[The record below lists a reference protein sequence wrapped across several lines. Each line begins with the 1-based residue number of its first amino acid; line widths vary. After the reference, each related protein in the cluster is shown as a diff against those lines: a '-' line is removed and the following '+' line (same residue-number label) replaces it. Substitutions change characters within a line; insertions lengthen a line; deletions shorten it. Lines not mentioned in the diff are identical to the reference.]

1 MASCNHCGAPLVSNT
16 NQCNYCGTRNDVD
29 LRAKFPYKLE
39 QAASSRTCPL
49 CEIPL
54 QTIRSTQDE
63 KLFIERCEKCFGLFF
78 DRGELE
84 YVLQQSVFHVYDI
97 NREHID
103 NINKDRYSKPADF
116 TYRKCPECAVL
127 MNRVNFGHR
136 SGVVVD
142 QCLIHGI
149 WLDNGE
155 LTHLMEWKKAGGQLL
170 HQQTETLKKQRSASK
185 PKAPLPSSA
194 TIKQNQGS
202 GWDHLDGEL
211 GWDVLE
217 ALGWLIA
224 KLFFG
229 NH

>member
-1 MASCNHCGAPLVSNT
+1 MASCNHCGAPLAANT
-16 NQCNYCGTRNDVD
+16 NQCKYCGTRNDVD
-29 LRAKFPYKLE
+29 LHAKFPYRTE
-39 QAASSRTCPL
+39 QTASNRTCPQ
-49 CEIPL
+49 CNIPL

-63 KLFIERCEKCFGLFF
+63 KLYIERCEGCFGLFF

-84 YVLQQSVFHVYDI
+84 YALQQSVSNAYEI
-97 NREHID
+97 NLEHID

-116 TYRKCPECAVL
+116 TYRKCPECGVL

-170 HQQTETLKKQRSASK
+170 HEQTETLKKQNPISKTRASLPDSILTRSG
-185 PKAPLPSSA
+185 
-194 TIKQNQGS
+194 GS
-202 GWDHLDGEL
+202 LGSMDGET
-211 GWDVLE
+211 GWELVA
-217 ALGWLIA
+217 ALGWLLA
-224 KLFFG
+224 KLFWG
-229 NH
+229 R